1 MIRIHG
7 GAQRKI
13 WAVNFIL
20 LFLMALTCLMAIL
33 LIYSIL
39 QENIDLINKRYHTYF
54 GMRILDTKTCASLF
68 ITLIGLLLVRHHF
81 LIGFMPILV
90 YETRRTKK
98 PTFDA
103 IFENCEVWQV
113 KVKNVGLGA
122 AKILKYEFR
131 LNQSEIEDTSHD
143 KNFDETIVALNDIN
157 IVYDKDFCL
166 EEITSGYTLPS
177 KDEMIIFEIN
187 TAILS
192 KLRQLDLQITFSG
205 LLGNRFVKDVFLIP
219 RIELGAEEKVANN

>member
-1 MIRIHG
+1 MGSKFHFTLFNG
-7 GAQRKI
+7 SY
-13 WAVNFIL
+13 L
-20 LFLMALTCLMAIL
+20 LDGYL